1 MSWHDANKPVTFK
14 QYDGS
19 YDLSSL
25 SSPSAPP
32 PNNEWTTSGADNEP
46 KEGQNPYVPATNCER
61 FHLNLWMGN
70 YPDAVDNFNPPPA
83 SLPQEVVVTNFQFMA
98 KQ

>member
-1 MSWHDANKPVTFK
+1 MANKPVTFK

-19 YDLSSL
+19 YDLASL
-25 SSPSAPP
+25 RST
-32 PNNEWTTSGADNEP
+32 PNNQWTTSGNPNDP
-46 KEGQNPYVPATNCER
+46 TDGQNPYVPATNCES

-70 YPDAVDNFNPPPA
+70 YPDAVNNFNPPPA
-83 SLPQEVVVTNFQFMA
+83 SLPQEVVVTNFEFSP